1 MPFVPVLGSVA
12 EVIMQGTL
20 AAFGSNQKNVASV
33 FHYRCALI
41 VLPPTKVALEAA
53 FQAGVCVP
61 LIAAFNSRY
70 VQSQN
75 TVRYV
80 DDVTDAPVSTA
91 RALVGAIA
99 TDPLPTRLA
108 VYILLR
114 TGLRKRYNMGSKHF
128 PAASEVDTT
137 GDVLTGAGLAR
148 WQTVQTAV
156 GATLVDALGNSWV
169 PCVFSRKK
177 SQIAVNPTT
186 IYQND
191 VTQVLLDK
199 TLGQMRRRKVLTVR

>member
-1 MPFVPVLGSVA
+1 
-12 EVIMQGTL
+12 
-20 AAFGSNQKNVASV
+20 
-33 FHYRCALI
+33 
-41 VLPPTKVALEAA
+41 
-53 FQAGVCVP
+53 
-61 LIAAFNSRY
+61 
-70 VQSQN
+70 
-75 TVRYV
+75 
-80 DDVTDAPVSTA
+80 
-91 RALVGAIA
+91 
-99 TDPLPTRLA
+99 
-108 VYILLR
+108 
-114 TGLRKRYNMGSKHF
+114 MGSKHF